1 MKQIGWF
8 TTGRGPGSLGLF
20 STVRSMI
27 RSGEIDAKLSFVFM
41 NREVKGNPNRAKLIA
56 MAEED
61 GVPVIILPSD
71 GFRNDLKGRDLTAWR
86 AAYGK
91 AMRDMISQ
99 HPMDF
104 GVLAGYMLI
113 LDPETCEKY
122 DIINLHPALPNTYQG
137 TWEEIVRRVA
147 ESDDATYGSMVHV
160 CTPELDRGATVAYDE
175 FGIEDL
181 RKKIV
186 DLDDL
191 AKAIR
196 AREVRREVPL
206 LMETV
211 KLLSSG
217 EVRLDRGRLMNYRGE
232 PLSGQINLA
241 AKIDLIV
248 GNEPSSDRV

>member
-1 MKQIGWF
+1 MKRIGWF

-20 STVRSMI
+20 STVRSLI
-27 RSGEIDAKLSFVFM
+27 KSGEIDAKLSFVFI
-41 NREVKGNPNRAKLIA
+41 NREVKGNSNRAKLIA

-71 GFRNDLKGRDLTAWR
+71 GFRNDLKGKDLVAWR

-91 AMRDMISQ
+91 AMREKISE

-113 LDPETCEKY
+113 LDPETCSKY

-147 ESDDATYGSMVHV
+147 ESDDPTYGSMVHV

-175 FGIEDL
+175 FKINEL
-181 RKKIV
+181 RGKFTSI
-186 DLDDL
+186 DEL
-191 AKAIR
+191 AA
-196 AREVRREVPL
+196 ALRERQRSREVPL
-206 LMETV
+206 LMETIKMLTEGRV
-211 KLLSSG
+211 VLSHG
-217 EVRLDRGRLMNYRGE
+217 HLRDERGE
-232 PLSGQINLA
+232 PVLKAPNLGPA
-241 AKIDLIV
+241 IDRNAEI
-248 GNEPSSDRV
+248 

>member
-1 MKQIGWF
+1 MKSIGWF

-27 RSGEIDAKLSFVFM
+27 RNGDIEARISFVFL
-41 NREVKGNPNRAKLIA
+41 NREVKGNQNRARLIA

-71 GFRNDLKGRDLTAWR
+71 GFRPDLKASDLEAWR
-86 AAYGK
+86 SAYGK
-91 AMRDMISQ
+91 RMRELISA

-113 LDPETCEKY
+113 LDPETCREY
-122 DIINLHPALPNTYQG
+122 DIINLHPALPGTYQG
-137 TWEEIVRRVA
+137 TWEDIVRRVA
-147 ESDDATYGSMVHV
+147 EGDDRTYGSMVHV

-175 FGIEDL
+175 FDITDL
-181 RKKIV
+181 RRDIH
-186 DLDDL
+186 DMGLL

-196 AREVRREVPL
+196 AREAAREVPL

-211 KLLSSG
+211 RLLAEG
-217 EVRLDRGRLMNYRGE
+217 EVTLDHGMLRDAEGRPIKE
-232 PLSGQINLA
+232 SPNLA
-241 AKIDLIV
+241 KAIDMAV
-248 GNEPSSDRV
+248 GR

>member
-1 MKQIGWF
+1 MKRIGWF

-27 RSGEIDAKLSFVFM
+27 DSGEIDAKLSFVFM

-71 GFRNDLKGRDLTAWR
+71 GFRNDLKENDLHAWR
-86 AAYGK
+86 RAYGK
-91 AMRDMISQ
+91 AMRDMISE

-113 LDPETCEKY
+113 LDPETCSKY

-147 ESDDATYGSMVHV
+147 ESDDVTYGSMVHV

-175 FGIEDL
+175 FEIDDL
-181 RKKIV
+181 RNRFSSKEE
-186 DLDDL
+186 L
-191 AKAIR
+191 ASAL
-196 AREVRREVPL
+196 RERQRSREVPL
-206 LMETV
+206 LMETIKMLTEGRV
-211 KLLSSG
+211 AL
-217 EVRLDRGRLMNYRGE
+217 VCGRLEDDKGRLVE
-232 PLSGQINLA
+232 KAPDLA
-241 AKIDLIV
+241 SFI
-248 GNEPSSDRV
+248 GRSMER

>member
-1 MKQIGWF
+1 MEMKRIGWF
-8 TTGRGPGSLGLF
+8 TTGRGLGSLGLF

-27 RSGEIDAKLSFVFM
+27 ESGEIDAKLSFVFM

-71 GFRNDLKGRDLTAWR
+71 GFRNDLKGKDLDAWR
-86 AAYGK
+86 VAYGK
-91 AMRDMISQ
+91 AMRDRIAE

-113 LDPETCEKY
+113 LDPETCMKH
-122 DIINLHPALPNTYQG
+122 DIINLHPALPGTYQG

-147 ESDDATYGSMVHV
+147 ESDDETYGSMVHV

-175 FGIEDL
+175 FGVDDL
-181 RKKIV
+181 RKSFSSK
-186 DLDDL
+186 DEL
-191 AKAIR
+191 ASAL
-196 AREVRREVPL
+196 RERQRSREVPL

-211 KLLSSG
+211 KMLTEGRVAL
-217 EVRLDRGRLMNYRGE
+217 VRGRLMDAHGR
-232 PLSGQINLA
+232 PILKAPNLA
-241 AKIDLIV
+241 SSIDRNME
-248 GNEPSSDRV
+248 GTH

>member
-1 MKQIGWF
+1 MKRIGWF

-20 STVRSMI
+20 STVRSLI
-27 RSGEIDAKLSFVFM
+27 KSGEIDAELSFVFM

-71 GFRNDLKGRDLTAWR
+71 GFRNDLKGKDLDAWR
-86 AAYGK
+86 RAYGK
-91 AMRDMISQ
+91 AMRDMISE

-113 LDPETCEKY
+113 LDPDTCSKY
-122 DIINLHPALPNTYQG
+122 DIINLHPALPSTYQG
-137 TWEEIVRRVA
+137 TWEEIVSRVA

-181 RKKIV
+181 RKKFSSKEELV
-186 DLDDL
+186 SAL
-191 AKAIR
+191 
-196 AREVRREVPL
+196 RERQRSREVPL
-206 LMETV
+206 LMRTIKMLAEGDV
-211 KLLSSG
+211 LLAHG
-217 EVRLDRGRLMNYRGE
+217 DLRDRNGKPVRSA
-232 PLSGQINLA
+232 PNLA
-241 AKIDLIV
+241 GEIDS
-248 GNEPSSDRV
+248 PS